1 VAAVAGLNCL
11 LRFAR
16 CSRRER
22 TFGIEKSPNQSDK
35 YQSSH
40 DTRTL
45 WRLMLCSERL
55 TERGG
60 WRRRLNGAPP
70 APRRGAVHRL
80 VQPLSVLLLALLLT
94 AAVLPLAAAPVL
106 ILDNRISRDGEDGAK
121 LLLSMTHPADY
132 RTFTREGG
140 SQIVVEVVAARRAS
154 PSATLAMPQGLIVRV
169 DVSELA
175 GGGTR
180 LILNLKAP
188 ARVRESYFMKA
199 TDQRDYQLVISL
211 VAVAPKAE
219 PPAVATQAVASTV
232 DRPKSEPSPARDRGG
247 DAISVTPV
255 AAANSLVARMAPVPR
270 PTTGRSG
277 ERAKRLPDRVVV
289 IDPGHGGKDPGAISP
304 AGVAEKTV
312 TLAYARAVKKQLEA
326 IGGYKVVLTRN
337 NDRFLPLQD
346 RVAIARRAGAELFL
360 SIHADSM
367 ANPEVSG
374 LSVYTVSERASDAE
388 AAALAEREN
397 RADRWAGQSLKAQS
411 VAATRILIDVL
422 QRQTMNN
429 TIHMA
434 GLLVKSLEGTTPILP
449 QRPHRFAGFVVLKA
463 PDVPSVLI
471 ELGYLSNAADEA
483 RLVNSA
489 HRQRVAAAIA
499 TAIDSYFGRLQVATA
514 P

>member
-1 VAAVAGLNCL
+1 
-11 LRFAR
+11 
-16 CSRRER
+16 
-22 TFGIEKSPNQSDK
+22 
-35 YQSSH
+35 
-40 DTRTL
+40 
-45 WRLMLCSERL
+45 MLCSERL
-55 TERGG
+55 TERSG
-60 WRRRLNGAPP
+60 WQRRRNGALP
-70 APRRGAVHRL
+70 APRRYAVHRL
-80 VQPLSVLLLALLLT
+80 ARPLSVFLLALILT
-94 AAVLPLAAAPVL
+94 AGVLPLAAAPIL

-132 RTFTREGG
+132 RTITLEGG
-140 SQIVVEVVAARRAS
+140 RQIVVDVVAARRAS
-154 PSATLAMPQGLIVRV
+154 PSAAVAMPQGLIVRV

-188 ARVRESYFMKA
+188 ARIRESYFMKA
-199 TDQRDYQLVISL
+199 TDRRDYQLVISL
-211 VAVAPKAE
+211 VAATPVAATPVAVTPKAE
-219 PPAVATQAVASTV
+219 PPAIASHAVPSTV
-232 DRPKSEPSPARDRGG
+232 DRPKSEPSPARGRGD
-247 DAISVTPV
+247 DAPSVTPV
-255 AAANSLVARMAPVPR
+255 TAADRPVARMAPVPR
-270 PTTGRSG
+270 PTAGRSTG
-277 ERAKRLPDRVVV
+277 RAKRLPDRVVV

-304 AGVAEKTV
+304 GGVAEKTV
-312 TLAYARAVKKQLEA
+312 TLAYARAVRKQLEA

-367 ANPEVSG
+367 ANPDVSG

-397 RADRWAGQSLKAQS
+397 RADRWAGAPLKAQS

-429 TIHMA
+429 SIHMA
-434 GLLVKSLEGTTPILP
+434 GLLVTSLQGTTPILP

-483 RLVNSA
+483 RLVNSV
-489 HRQRVAAAIA
+489 HRQRVAAGIA